1 MFKNKETII
10 GWLLIALLM
19 IGFIFYQNKKMAE
32 EQTAKKEQQ
41 RAQQADSLKVK
52 TSKTTSATITA
63 TGDTVTISVDTPLV
77 SATITDSATLNEEYG
92 AFSSAAKGEET
103 TFVIENDV
111 QKITLTNKGGQ
122 IKSIELK
129 DYKTWDK
136 KPLVLFTDKTNT
148 LSYQFAIDNDR
159 VIDTRNFYFEPVGEA
174 FNVTGKE
181 KRTFAFRLKAADGQ
195 YFEQQYTIT
204 GNNYMLDYNVN
215 LVGLQDIIPANNT
228 FIGVNWQNTL
238 RNLEHNN
245 ELERRYSAVYYRFN
259 QSDVN
264 HLNEDNETDEY
275 VFDAPV
281 EWISFKQQFFNAT
294 LLSKGD
300 FNRGKLKSFYSKE
313 SKDYVKKYDA
323 SFTLPYK
330 SAEKTSYNFQYY
342 FGPNHFNTLSSF
354 DRSLEDIIKLSPDF
368 WMFSWIRYI
377 TRFIIFL
384 FTIFENMHL
393 NYGIIILILT
403 LILKIALHPLT
414 AKSIESAA
422 KMKIL
427 APELAALKEKYGEDQ
442 ARMGQEQMKLYQRAG
457 VSPLGGCLPL
467 LLQMPILMA
476 MYYFFPASIELRQ
489 EAFLWA
495 TDLSSYDAIFTWDTP
510 IFGQNHLSLF
520 TILMTIT
527 SIIQAVMNNQMNA
540 MSSQQPGMQ
549 YLPYIMPVMLM
560 FVFNSFPAAL
570 TYYYLLQNLFGV
582 LHQWIIQKFF
592 INEEKLRK
600 QIEENKK
607 NPKKPSGLMKKFAD
621 MQKEAEQKARA
632 RQNQKR

>member
-1 MFKNKETII
+1 MFKNKESVI
-10 GWLLIALLM
+10 GWLLIAVLM

-32 EQTAKKEQQ
+32 EQAQKKAK
-41 RAQQADSLKVK
+41 AQTEKSDSLKVK
-52 TSKTTSATITA
+52 EPVALPAVVATDSTSGTITA
-63 TGDTVTISVDTPLV
+63 EEVKVDST
-77 SATITDSATLNEEYG
+77 TLTSEFG
-92 AFSSAAKGEET
+92 AFAAAATGEEK

-129 DYKTWDK
+129 KYKTWDK
-136 KPLVLFTDKTNT
+136 KPLILFTDKTNS

-159 VIDTRNFYFEPVGEA
+159 VIDTKNFFFEPVSESFTISGSDSA
-174 FNVTGKE
+174 SFV
-181 KRTFAFRLKAADGQ
+181 FRLKADNNK
-195 YFEQQYTIT
+195 YFEQKYTLH
-204 GNNYMLDYNVN
+204 GNSYMLGYAVN
-215 LVGLQDIIPANNT
+215 LIGLNNIIPANNT
-228 FIGVNWQNTL
+228 FIGVTWQNTL
-238 RNLEHNN
+238 SNLEHNN
-245 ELERRYSAVYYRFN
+245 ELERRYSALYYRFN

-264 HLNEDNETDEY
+264 HLSEDSETDEY

-281 EWISFKQQFFNAT
+281 EWISFKQQFFNST

-300 FNRGKLKSFYSKE
+300 FNRGKLKSIFSKE
-313 SKDYVKKYDA
+313 NKNYVKKYEA
-323 SFTLPYK
+323 TFTLPYK
-330 SAEKTSYNFQYY
+330 NSETSSYNFQYY
-342 FGPNHFNTLSSF
+342 FGPNHYNSLSAY
-354 DRSLEDIIKLSPDF
+354 DRDLEAIIKLSPDF

-377 TRFIIFL
+377 TRFIIFV
-384 FTIFENMHL
+384 FTVFEKLQL
-393 NYGIIILILT
+393 NYGIIILIMT
-403 LILKIALHPLT
+403 LILKLALHPLT

-427 APELAALKEKYGEDQ
+427 APEINALREKYGEDQ
-442 ARMGQEQMKLYQRAG
+442 GKLGQEQMKLYQRAG

-495 TDLSSYDAIFTWDTP
+495 TDLSSYDAIVTWATP

-527 SIIQAVMNNQMNA
+527 SVVQAVMNNQMNA
-540 MSSQQPGMQ
+540 MGNQQPGMK
-549 YLPYIMPVMLM
+549 YVPYIMPFMLM
-560 FVFNSFPAAL
+560 FIFNSFPAAL

-592 INEEKLRK
+592 IDEAKLRK

-607 NPKKPSGLMKKFAD
+607 NPKKPSGLMKRFAD
-621 MQKEAEQKARA
+621 MQKEAEQRA
-632 RQNQKR
+632 RQRK

>member
-1 MFKNKETII
+1 MFKNKETVI

-19 IGFIFYQNKKMAE
+19 IGFIFYQNKKMKE
-32 EQTAKKEQQ
+32 EQAQKKEKQ
-41 RAQQADSLKVK
+41 RTEVAGSLKTNQK
-52 TSKTTSATITA
+52 FKSATITA
-63 TGDTVTISVDTPLV
+63 IGDTVAMTVDSVAQTSESD
-77 SATITDSATLNEEYG
+77 DSLQLSSEYG
-92 AFSSAAKGEET
+92 AFSAAARGEEK
-103 TFVIENDV
+103 TFVIENDL

-122 IKSIELK
+122 IKSVELK
-129 DYKTWDK
+129 NYFTWDK
-136 KPLVLFTDKTNT
+136 KPLILFTDKSNS

-159 VIDTRNFYFEPVGEA
+159 VIDTKNFYFEPVSEDFTVKG
-174 FNVTGKE
+174 TE
-181 KRTFAFRLKAADGQ
+181 KKSFSFRLNSGDGQ
-195 YFEQQYTIT
+195 YFEQTYTLT
-204 GNNYMLDYNVN
+204 GNSYMLDYNVN
-215 LVGLQDIIPANNT
+215 MVGLNTVIPSSNT
-228 FIGVNWQNTL
+228 FVGVNWNNTL
-238 RNLEHNN
+238 QNLEHNN
-245 ELERRYSAVYYRFN
+245 ELERRYSALYYRFN
-259 QSDVN
+259 QSDVT
-264 HLNEDNETDEY
+264 HLSEDKETDEY

-294 LLSKGD
+294 LLSKGE
-300 FNRGKLKSFYSKE
+300 FNRGKLKTNYVKE
-313 SKDYVKKYDA
+313 DKSYVKKYEA
-323 SFTLPYK
+323 TFTLPYK
-330 SAEKTSYNFQYY
+330 SADKTTYSFQYY
-342 FGPNHFNTLSSF
+342 FGPNNYNTLSSF
-354 DRSLEDIIKLSPDF
+354 DRDLQSIIKLSPDF
-368 WMFSWIRYI
+368 WMFSWIKYI
-377 TRFIIFL
+377 TRFIIFV
-384 FTIFENMHL
+384 FTIFENLHW
-393 NYGIIILILT
+393 NYGIIILIMT
-403 LILKIALHPLT
+403 LILKLVLHPLT

-442 ARMGQEQMKLYQRAG
+442 GRMGQEQMKLYQRAG

-495 TDLSSYDAIFTWDTP
+495 NDLSSYDAIYTWSTP

-540 MSSQQPGMQ
+540 MSNQQPGMQ
-549 YLPYIMPVMLM
+549 YIPYIMPVMLM

-582 LHQWIIQKFF
+582 LHQWVIQKFF

-607 NPKKPSGLMKKFAD
+607 NPKKPSGLMKRFAD
-621 MQKEAEQKARA
+621 MQKEAEQKARE
-632 RQNQKR
+632 RQKK